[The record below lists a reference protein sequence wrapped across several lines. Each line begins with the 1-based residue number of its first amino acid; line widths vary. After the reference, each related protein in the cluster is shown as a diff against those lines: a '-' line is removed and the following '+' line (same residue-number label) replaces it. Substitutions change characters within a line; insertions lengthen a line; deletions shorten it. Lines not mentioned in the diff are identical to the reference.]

1 MATKKAP
8 LTRPTGTPVDAFL
21 ASVPDER
28 RRADAVAVC
37 KLMAEVT
44 GEPAQMWGASI
55 VGFGTYHYR
64 YASGREGDAPGAA
77 FSPRKPA
84 TTIYLNDGI
93 EAHADELERLGPH
106 TTGVG
111 CLYVKDLDTVDL
123 AVLERVVRSSYEGLT
138 AGTFGQRAREGG
150 SPAVD
155 ERPGRTGR

>member
-64 YASGREGDAPGAA
+64 YDSGHEGDAPLVG
-77 FSPRKPA
+77 FSPRK
-84 TTIYLNDGI
+84 TQLVIYLVGGY
-93 EAHADELERLGPH
+93 EERYQAALARLGPH
-106 TTGVG
+106 KTGKG
-111 CLYVKDLDTVDL
+111 CLYLKRLADVDRDALRELIDRTV
-123 AVLERVVRSSYEGLT
+123 RVHRGVDKASS
-138 AGTFGQRAREGG
+138 
-150 SPAVD
+150 
-155 ERPGRTGR
+155 